1 MVLIKG
7 AHSVTELIY
16 HFTFIPKYRR
26 SRLVTQ
32 VKQKL
37 SGMIKFCAQVN
48 DWKILELIIE
58 DEHVHLVIQA
68 QADDSPASIMQSVKG
83 GTSRKLK
90 EIFPDLAEHVWGR
103 KFWSDGY
110 FAETVGL
117 KDLEQVRNYLHAGH
131 HSHGVK
137 LR

>member
-7 AHSVTELIY
+7 AHSVTECIY

-26 SRLVTQ
+26 SRLVGQ

-58 DEHVHLVIQA
+58 PEHVHLVIQA
-68 QADDSPASIMQSVKG
+68 QADDSPSSIMQAVKG

-90 EIFPDLAEHVWGR
+90 ELFPNLAENIWGK

-110 FAETVGL
+110 FAETVGV
-117 KDLEQVRNYLHAGH
+117 KDLHQLNKYLHDGH
-131 HSHGVK
+131 HLHGVK

>member
-7 AHSVTELIY
+7 AHSVTECIY

-26 SRLVTQ
+26 SRLVGQ

-58 DEHVHLVIQA
+58 PEHVHLVIQA
-68 QADDSPASIMQSVKG
+68 QADDSPATIMQAVKG

-90 EIFPDLAEHVWGR
+90 ELFPNLAENIWGE

-110 FAETVGL
+110 FAETVGS
-117 KDLEQVRNYLHAGH
+117 KDLNQLNKYLHDGH
-131 HSHGVK
+131 HIHGVK